1 MTPEPKVEQ
10 GFIELWKN
18 DPVSLILSDPV
29 LVYRLLGSMTK
40 APIEFSRRH
49 VPFC

>member
-18 DPVSLILSDPV
+18 NPVSADCGGMGDFI
-29 LVYRLLGSMTK
+29 
-40 APIEFSRRH
+40 
-49 VPFC
+49 